1 MGPGKELAT
10 QAGRPEFNP
19 RTAHK
24 GRRGGE
30 LTPQS

>member
-24 GRRGGE
+24 GRRGE